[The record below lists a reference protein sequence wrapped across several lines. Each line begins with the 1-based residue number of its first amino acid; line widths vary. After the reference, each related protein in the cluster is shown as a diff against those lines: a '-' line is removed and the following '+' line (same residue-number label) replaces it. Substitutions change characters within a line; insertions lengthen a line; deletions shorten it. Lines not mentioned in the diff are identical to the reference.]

1 MLCHRRAGSGYSPFV
16 WTEQIEDENF
26 AFAPTAAMGL
36 AQITGSMSRLKDI
49 DYSSPDAASKLPRV
63 AYEKARF
70 RGDGKVY
77 FDVVRKPNNDAC
89 YYCHTN
95 VEAESVVGGRWLH
108 DEDVHLR
115 AGLACADCHRNSLDH
130 HTVRGYDGEEH
141 ASGQLA
147 ASFSCQGCHL
157 GASQPE
163 QEPVSWAGRMGAP
176 KPAHV
181 GLPPLHFDKL
191 TCTACHSGPLPTAE
205 IGRQLNSITHRLG
218 EHVRRTGMESPGILA
233 PIFRPLD
240 ASGKLAP
247 HRQMWPSYWGLI
259 EKDRVRVLNP
269 ELAYELIRRPLRVRR
284 DLASELIEVSL
295 SLTQRK
301 ELLGEDRARVKD
313 EERTPEEQLKVA
325 EAEAA
330 MRTLQIGQQ
339 MSAALKALEEE
350 YPDAQG
356 VFISGGAGFVRDGD
370 DAIKALSSEA
380 IEAAAAPYAWPLA
393 HNVRPARLSLGAGGC
408 VDCHSDQA
416 KLFNA
421 SLTPVAELPE
431 QTVEAVAMNNLMQ
444 VDMDRMRNW
453 NQLFAGRSL
462 FKIVGLIALGLTCI
476 VTLVAIAGNLSG
488 CIRHM
493 RSDNKP

>member
-1 MLCHRRAGSGYSPFV
+1 
-16 WTEQIEDENF
+16 
-26 AFAPTAAMGL
+26 
-36 AQITGSMSRLKDI
+36 
-49 DYSSPDAASKLPRV
+49 
-63 AYEKARF
+63 
-70 RGDGKVY
+70 
-77 FDVVRKPNNDAC
+77 
-89 YYCHTN
+89 
-95 VEAESVVGGRWLH
+95 
-108 DEDVHLR
+108 
-115 AGLACADCHRNSLDH
+115 
-130 HTVRGYDGEEH
+130 
-141 ASGQLA
+141 
-147 ASFSCQGCHL
+147 
-157 GASQPE
+157 
-163 QEPVSWAGRMGAP
+163 
-176 KPAHV
+176 
-181 GLPPLHFDKL
+181 
-191 TCTACHSGPLPTAE
+191 
-205 IGRQLNSITHRLG
+205 
-218 EHVRRTGMESPGILA
+218 
-233 PIFRPLD
+233 
-240 ASGKLAP
+240 
-247 HRQMWPSYWGLI
+247 
-259 EKDRVRVLNP
+259 VRVLNP